1 MGNPITPYGLVPTP
15 RERLTLSLLV
25 ESKWSE
31 TNLASSRVPRSVRRT
46 LRPLPEVRFQAENIP
61 AGEGL
66 AKNVSVHGLGVL
78 SDSIP
83 ALGGSVH
90 LVFQDDT
97 LLWIEL
103 RGVVRWIREQTD
115 ESGDPGF
122 GVEIET
128 PPPEYRAFFDRLLA
142 KDE

>member
-1 MGNPITPYGLVPTP
+1 MA
-15 RERLTLSLLV
+15 RC
-25 ESKWSE
+25 
-31 TNLASSRVPRSVRRT
+31 RVPRSVRRT
-46 LRPLPEVRFQAENIP
+46 LRSLPEVRFETETSP

-66 AKNVSVHGLGVL
+66 VKNVGVHGLGVL
-78 SDSIP
+78 TDRIP
-83 ALGGSVH
+83 AVGESVH

-103 RGVVRWIREQTD
+103 HGVVRWIRERPS

-122 GVEIET
+122 GVEIEA

-142 KDE
+142 RG

>member
-1 MGNPITPYGLVPTP
+1 MA
-15 RERLTLSLLV
+15 RC
-25 ESKWSE
+25 
-31 TNLASSRVPRSVRRT
+31 RVPRSVRRA
-46 LRPLPEVRFQAENIP
+46 LRSLPEVRFQTKTIP
-61 AGEGL
+61 VGEGFV
-66 AKNVSVHGLGVL
+66 KHVSVHGLSVFTDL
-78 SDSIP
+78 IP
-83 ALGGSVH
+83 AVGESVN

-103 RGVVRWIREQTD
+103 HGVVRWIREQTN

-122 GVEIET
+122 GVEIES

>member
-1 MGNPITPYGLVPTP
+1 MA
-15 RERLTLSLLV
+15 RC
-25 ESKWSE
+25 
-31 TNLASSRVPRSVRRT
+31 RVPRSVRRT
-46 LRPLPEVRFQAENIP
+46 LSSLPGVRFQTETIP
-61 AGEGL
+61 VGEGFV
-66 AKNVSVHGLGVL
+66 KHVSVHGLGVF
-78 SDSIP
+78 SDLIP
-83 ALGGSVH
+83 AIGESVH

-103 RGVVRWIREQTD
+103 HGVVRWIREQTS

-122 GVEIET
+122 GVEIES